1 VYHVETWKMTFE
13 ASRHRRQAR
22 DRFLDRRRAKAEA
35 AAGQQQGAGLPTT
48 KQQALLPLPF
58 LGANPAPPP
67 ASSSS
72 GESGHRRVHFA
83 ADGSPE
89 AAAAA
94 AVADVDG
101 GGVGSSSGGAGGSAA
116 AGGSRGL
123 SRMES
128 LRIDAEYDAWV
139 VYVIDRCCLC
149 ALFFSYNLA
158 VLLIYVLQSGYV
170 DLFG

>member
-1 VYHVETWKMTFE
+1 METWKATSE

-22 DRFLDRRRAKAEA
+22 DRFLARRRAKAEA
-35 AAGQQQGAGLPTT
+35 AAGQQQEAGLPTT
-48 KQQALLPLPF
+48 KQVLLPLPF

-72 GESGHRRVHFA
+72 GSRRVHFA

-89 AAAAA
+89 ASAAA
-94 AVADVDG
+94 AVAEVDG
-101 GGVGSSSGGAGGSAA
+101 GGAGSGISGTGGAGGSGAAA
-116 AGGSRGL
+116 AGGSRTL

-139 VYVIDRCCLC
+139 AYVIDRCCLW